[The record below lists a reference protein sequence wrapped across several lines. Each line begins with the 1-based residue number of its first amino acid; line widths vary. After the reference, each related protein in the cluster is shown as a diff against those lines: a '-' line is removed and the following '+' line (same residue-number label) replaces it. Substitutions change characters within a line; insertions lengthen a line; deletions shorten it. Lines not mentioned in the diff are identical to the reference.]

1 MNPLIPIAQMLNDA
15 GVATLGQNLFINMMP
30 ISVTNG
36 IPLRNP
42 INGTKIDHE
51 LKGHY
56 NTEFKVIVRTTN
68 YETGYKLMKKVFRL
82 LTLDNHFVEGMHIKQ
97 CYPDNEPIEYPISEG
112 NTLELAS
119 DFKIAFSEIT

>member
-1 MNPLIPIAQMLNDA
+1 
-15 GVATLGQNLFINMMP
+15 
-30 ISVTNG
+30 
-36 IPLRNP
+36 
-42 INGTKIDHE
+42 
-51 LKGHY
+51 
-56 NTEFKVIVRTTN
+56 
-68 YETGYKLMKKVFRL
+68 MKKVFKL